1 MTLEATN
8 DLNQDRYSLDVGFGL
23 DPHVLPQFDW
33 LVSQGRITREFAD
46 SVIEQRRQAG
56 LPMTPEE
63 LQPRPDPLVPS
74 MTWVKEFGG
83 PEIRSQSEQSGN
95 VFFLGRKWS
104 WRSYSQELPGD
115 MTTHLDTADGEHAGW
130 ITLDFLKT
138 NTSVR
143 WARTQILD
151 RRPRTEAS
159 RGLLTVSAHGTAAS
173 VEEAVTQALAWE
185 FAQHHSNECTWYQAG
200 QSTWIVPDWEKNTEM
215 LVRAMPEHFEYR
227 GRTAVWYWESSP
239 VALLAFLDL
248 MQIHQ
253 LSGYASSQEEAMI
266 EASSAYTKVIA
277 GAQQLVGDVDAF
289 AAGKAAGRAELKLEI
304 SRLT

>member
-8 DLNQDRYSLDVGFGL
+8 DLDQDRYSLDAGFGL

-46 SVIEQRRQAG
+46 SVIAQRRQAG

-74 MTWVKEFGG
+74 MAWVKEFGG
-83 PEIRSQSEQSGN
+83 PEIRSQSEQRGN
-95 VFFLGRKWS
+95 VFFLDRNWS
-104 WRSYSQELPGD
+104 WSSYSQELSGD
-115 MTTHLDTADGEHAGW
+115 MTTHLNTADGEHAGW

-151 RRPRTEAS
+151 RRPRTEVS

-173 VEEAVTQALAWE
+173 VEDAVAQALDWE
-185 FAQHHSNECTWYQAG
+185 FAQLHSNECTWYQAG
-200 QSTWIVPDWEKNTEM
+200 ESTWIVPDWEQTTEM

-239 VALLAFLDL
+239 VSLRAFLNL

-253 LSGYASSQEEAMI
+253 LSGYASSQEEAMV

>member
-8 DLNQDRYSLDVGFGL
+8 DLYEDRYSLEAGFGL
-23 DPHVLPQFDW
+23 DPYVLPQFDW

-46 SVIEQRRQAG
+46 AVIAQRRQAG

-74 MTWVKEFGG
+74 MAWVKEFGG

-95 VFFLGRKWS
+95 VVFLGRKWS

-115 MTTHLDTADGEHAGW
+115 MTTHLNSTDGEHAGW
-130 ITLDFLKT
+130 ITLSFI
-138 NTSVR
+138 TSEKSVC
-143 WARTQILD
+143 WTHSKILD
-151 RRPRTEAS
+151 RRPGETRCD
-159 RGLLTVSAHGTAAS
+159 LLTVSAHGTVES
-173 VEEAVTQALAWE
+173 VEDAVAQALAWE
-185 FAQHHSNECTWYQAG
+185 FAQLQSNECTWYQTG
-200 QSTWIVPDWEKNTEM
+200 QSRWVVPDWETGTEM
-215 LVRAMPEHFEYR
+215 LVRAIPEHFEYR
-227 GRTAVWYWESSP
+227 GRTVAWYWEARP
-239 VALLAFLDL
+239 VALLEFFDL
-248 MQIHQ
+248 MQINQ
-253 LSGYASSQEEAMI
+253 LNGYASSQEEAMV

-304 SRLT
+304 SRMS